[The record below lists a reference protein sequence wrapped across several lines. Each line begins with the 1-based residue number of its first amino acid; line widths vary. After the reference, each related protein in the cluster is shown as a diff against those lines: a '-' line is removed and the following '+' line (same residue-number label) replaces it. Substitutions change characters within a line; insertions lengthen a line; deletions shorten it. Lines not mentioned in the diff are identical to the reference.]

1 MNKRQVWM
9 FSLLFLLL
17 ASAGILAAAAPAAA
31 ADDVTA
37 QQINNMFV
45 AASSKANPSVVTIA
59 SERIVQRRN
68 RDPFFDFRGF
78 DFGPMPESRGTVL
91 GSGVII
97 DAAKGY
103 IVTNNH
109 VIDKAEEITVIL
121 IDMREL
127 PAEVV
132 SSDPASDVAVIR
144 VEADN
149 LQQVQVGNSDELRV
163 GEWVLAIGSPF
174 SPNLDHTVTAGIV
187 SAKGRSNVM
196 PSRRDRLVPFEDF
209 IQTDAA
215 INPGNSGGALVNL
228 QGELVG
234 INTAIATDGFSRSN
248 AGVGFAIPVNL
259 VMRVVNDLIEHGKVT
274 RAYLGVIIQDV
285 DASMAKA
292 LGMKNPEGAIV
303 NEVQSDTP
311 AEKAG
316 IKVKDVIIR
325 VDDTAI
331 RDNSHLR
338 NVISSSRPG
347 DRRRI
352 TVIRDGKEKTI
363 TVKLDELPLVETLA
377 ARDDDRDEEA
387 TVPSRTGFSVADL
400 DSREAQRFDLRVDDG
415 VLVTRVSPRSRA
427 ARGGIRPGDVVV
439 RIDDQK
445 IRNVRDYNRAMDR
458 YKKGEAVLLRIAR
471 GEALF
476 FIGLELS

>member
-1 MNKRQVWM
+1 MNKQRTFI
-9 FSLLFLLL
+9 FSALILLL
-17 ASAGILAAAAPAAA
+17 VEAGTLAAANPTAA
-31 ADDVTA
+31 ADNATA

-59 SERIVQRRN
+59 SERVVQRRFRN
-68 RDPFFDFRGF
+68 PFFNFRGD
-78 DFGPMPESRGTVL
+78 DFGNFGPAPEYRSSVL
-91 GSGVII
+91 GSGVVI
-97 DAAKGY
+97 DAALGY

-109 VIDKAEEITVIL
+109 VIDNAEEIDVMLLDKRVIT
-121 IDMREL
+121 
-127 PAEVV
+127 AEVIGT
-132 SSDPASDVAVIR
+132 DPRSDVAVIK
-144 VEADN
+144 VDADN
-149 LQQVQVGNSDELRV
+149 LQQAQIGNSDELRV

-187 SAKGRSNVM
+187 SAKGRSEVF
-196 PSRRDRLVPFEDF
+196 SGDRYEDY

-228 QGELVG
+228 DGELVG
-234 INTAIATDGFSRSN
+234 INTAIATDGFSRSS

-274 RAYLGVIIQDV
+274 RAYLGVLIQDV
-285 DASMAKA
+285 DASLAKA
-292 LGMKNPEGAIV
+292 LGMKSPEGAMV
-303 NEVQSDTP
+303 NEVHSGTP

-316 IKVKDVIIR
+316 IKEGDVIIR
-325 VDDTAI
+325 VDDIAI

-352 TVIRDGKEKTI
+352 TAIRNGKEKTI
-363 TVKLDELPLVETLA
+363 TVKLGELPAEQTLA
-377 ARDDDRDEEA
+377 SRDSDPDEEA
-387 TVPSRTGFSVADL
+387 TVSSRTGFLVANL

-415 VLVTRVSPRSRA
+415 VLVTRVDPRSKA

-439 RIDDQK
+439 EISDKK
-445 IRNVRDYNRAMDR
+445 IRNLRDYRQAL
-458 YKKGEAVLLRIAR
+458 KGYDEGDFIKLRIAR
-471 GEALF
+471 GDVFLYV
-476 FIGLELS
+476 GLELS